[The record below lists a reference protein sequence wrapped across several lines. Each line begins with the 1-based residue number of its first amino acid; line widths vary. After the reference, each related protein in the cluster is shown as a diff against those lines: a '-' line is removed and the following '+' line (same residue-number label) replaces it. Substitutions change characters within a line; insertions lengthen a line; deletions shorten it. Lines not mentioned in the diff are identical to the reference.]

1 MGIELIAIVLLSA
14 VLAVVLAGYDQRV
27 KEINSLK
34 EEQEET
40 ERKARQ
46 QALRIIEDARNK
58 AISILQQV
66 TIDTQR
72 QKELLDSQVGEITQQ
87 QLKEYKQYL
96 QKVSKEIEKGV
107 EAQAKD
113 YQKILEIETVG
124 AEKVVAAKIEEG
136 YIKAEKDVEVY
147 KQKLMDKAR
156 EEIVV
161 IIAEASQ
168 ELLGKTITI
177 DDQTELIMQALEEA
191 KKQHVF

>member
-1 MGIELIAIVLLSA
+1 MIAIVLLSA

-113 YQKILEIETVG
+113 YQKILEIETAG
-124 AEKVVAAKIEEG
+124 AEKVVAA
-136 YIKAEKDVEVY
+136 
-147 KQKLMDKAR
+147 
-156 EEIVV
+156 
-161 IIAEASQ
+161 IAEASQ

>member
-72 QKELLDSQVGEITQQ
+72 QKELLDRQVCDVPQPVP
-87 QLKEYKQYL
+87 KSYNRDR
-96 QKVSKEIEKGV
+96 QKVSKEIEK
-107 EAQAKD
+107 
-113 YQKILEIETVG
+113 
-124 AEKVVAAKIEEG
+124 
-136 YIKAEKDVEVY
+136 
-147 KQKLMDKAR
+147 
-156 EEIVV
+156 
-161 IIAEASQ
+161 
-168 ELLGKTITI
+168 
-177 DDQTELIMQALEEA
+177 
-191 KKQHVF
+191 

>member
-1 MGIELIAIVLLSA
+1 MIAIVLLSA

-113 YQKILEIETVG
+113 YQKILEIETAG

>member
-1 MGIELIAIVLLSA
+1 LIAIVLLSA

-168 ELLGKTITI
+168 ELLGKTRTI

>member
-1 MGIELIAIVLLSA
+1 LIAIVLLSA

>member
-1 MGIELIAIVLLSA
+1 MIAIVLLSA

>member
-1 MGIELIAIVLLSA
+1 LIAIVLLSA
-14 VLAVVLAGYDQRV
+14 VLAVVLAGYDQGV